1 MRKTINPERN
11 REAISDIVVRGV
23 DEAIEKESLARKLL
37 SGKKLRIKHGV
48 DPTTPRLH
56 LGHAVVYR
64 KLRALQDLGHTVV
77 FLIGDFTAR
86 FGDPTGRG
94 ESRVLR
100 SKKETLQTAK
110 NYVGQVKKI
119 LSAKNLEIRRNGE
132 WYDKMSAEELLK
144 LMARFTAQQMMSRD
158 MFQKRLKEGR
168 AVGLH
173 ETVYPALQAYDSAML
188 KADVAVAGSDQLFNE
203 MRGRDLQ
210 SGLGMPPQ
218 DIITMKLL
226 RGTDGKKKMS
236 QSYGNDI
243 GLDEP
248 ADEQFGKIMS
258 IPDELIPEYFEL
270 LTDVDLKEVD
280 KIAAGIREKTA
291 NPRDLKERLA
301 EEVVGWLRGPREGAR
316 AKENFRNV
324 FQKKLAPEKMPV
336 FRAETAENWKEAL
349 FRAGLAKSLSDAQ
362 RLIEQGAV
370 SVDGAAVKSWRE
382 AVIIKKPAVLKVGKR
397 RFAKLMPNL

>member
-132 WYDKMSAEELLK
+132 WYDKMSAEDLIK
-144 LMARFTAQQMMSRD
+144 LMARFTVQQMMSRD

-280 KIAAGIREKTA
+280 KIAAGIRGKTA

>member
-77 FLIGDFTAR
+77 FLIGDFNAR
-86 FGDPTGRG
+86 LGDPTGRG
-94 ESRVLR
+94 ESSVLR
-100 SKKETLQTAK
+100 YKKETRQTAK

-132 WYDKMSAEELLK
+132 WYDKMSAEDLIK
-144 LMARFTAQQMMSRD
+144 LMARFTVQQMMSRD
-158 MFQKRLKEGR
+158 MFQERLKEGK
-168 AVGLH
+168 AIGLH
-173 ETVYPALQAYDSAML
+173 ETVYPALQACDSAML

>member
-144 LMARFTAQQMMSRD
+144 LMARFTAQQTMGRD

-280 KIAAGIREKTA
+280 KIAAGIRGKTA

-324 FQKKLAPEKMPV
+324 FQKRLAPEEMPV

>member
-324 FQKKLAPEKMPV
+324 FQKRLAPEEMPV

>member
-100 SKKETLQTAK
+100 SKKEAFQTAK

-144 LMARFTAQQMMSRD
+144 LMARFTAQQTMGRD

-280 KIAAGIREKTA
+280 KIAAGIRGKTA

-324 FQKKLAPEKMPV
+324 FQKRLAPEEMPV

-382 AVIIKKPAVLKVGKR
+382 AVIIKKSAVLIVG
-397 RFAKLMPNL
+397 

>member
-1 MRKTINPERN
+1 MKKIINGKINPE
-11 REAISDIVVRGV
+11 AINDIVRRGV
-23 DEAIEKESLARKLL
+23 DEAVERESLIRKLQ

-56 LGHAVVYR
+56 LGHAAVYR
-64 KLRALQDLGHTVV
+64 KLRALQDLGHAVV

-94 ESRVLR
+94 ESRILR
-100 SKKETLQTAK
+100 SRKEALQTAK
-110 NYVGQVKKI
+110 NYVGQARKI
-119 LSAKNLEIRRNGE
+119 LSAKNLEIRHNGE
-132 WYDKMSAEELLK
+132 WYDKMSAENLIK
-144 LMARFTAQQMMSRD
+144 LMARFTAQQMIGRD
-158 MFQKRLKEGR
+158 MFQKRMKEGK

-173 ETVYPALQAYDSAML
+173 EIVYPALQAYDSAML

-203 MRGRDLQ
+203 LRGRDLQ
-210 SGLGMPPQ
+210 GDLRMPPQ
-218 DIITMKLL
+218 DVITMKLL
-226 RGTDGKKKMS
+226 RGTDGEKKMS

-270 LTDVDLKEVD
+270 LTDVDLKEVE
-280 KIAAGIREKTA
+280 KISAGIGEKSV

-301 EEVVGWLRGPREGAR
+301 EEIVCWLRGPREGAK

-324 FQKKLAPEKMPV
+324 FQKKLAPEEMPV
-336 FRAETAENWKEAL
+336 FRVKTAENWKEAL
-349 FRAGLAKSLSDAQ
+349 FRFGLAKSLSDAQ
-362 RLIEQGAV
+362 RLVEQGAV
-370 SVDGAAVKSWRE
+370 SIDGAVVKSWRE
-382 AVIIKKPAVLKVGKR
+382 AAAVKKPAVLKVGKR
-397 RFAKLMPNL
+397 RFAKLTP

>member
-144 LMARFTAQQMMSRD
+144 LMARFTAQQTMGRD

>member
-132 WYDKMSAEELLK
+132 WYDKMSAEDLIK
-144 LMARFTAQQMMSRD
+144 LMARFTVQQMMSRD
-158 MFQKRLKEGR
+158 MFQERLKEGK
-168 AVGLH
+168 AIGLH
-173 ETVYPALQAYDSAML
+173 ETVYPALQACDSAML

>member
-144 LMARFTAQQMMSRD
+144 LMARFTAQQTMGRD

-324 FQKKLAPEKMPV
+324 FQKRLAPEEMPV

>member
-144 LMARFTAQQMMSRD
+144 LMARFTAQQTMGRD

-210 SGLGMPPQ
+210 SAMGMPPQ

-280 KIAAGIREKTA
+280 KIAAGIRGKTA

-324 FQKKLAPEKMPV
+324 FQKRLAPEEMPV

>member
-1 MRKTINPERN
+1 M
-11 REAISDIVVRGV
+11 
-23 DEAIEKESLARKLL
+23 
-37 SGKKLRIKHGV
+37 
-48 DPTTPRLH
+48 
-56 LGHAVVYR
+56 GHAVVYR

-144 LMARFTAQQMMSRD
+144 LMARFTAQQTMGRD

-280 KIAAGIREKTA
+280 KIAAGIRGKTA

-316 AKENFRNV
+316 AKENFRM
-324 FQKKLAPEKMPV
+324 FSKK
-336 FRAETAENWKEAL
+336 
-349 FRAGLAKSLSDAQ
+349 AGAGRNA
-362 RLIEQGAV
+362 RFPGG
-370 SVDGAAVKSWRE
+370 DGRKLERSAFS
-382 AVIIKKPAVLKVGKR
+382 R
-397 RFAKLMPNL
+397 RFGEIAFRRPAADRTGGGQR

>member
-1 MRKTINPERN
+1 
-11 REAISDIVVRGV
+11 
-23 DEAIEKESLARKLL
+23 
-37 SGKKLRIKHGV
+37 
-48 DPTTPRLH
+48 
-56 LGHAVVYR
+56 
-64 KLRALQDLGHTVV
+64 
-77 FLIGDFTAR
+77 
-86 FGDPTGRG
+86 
-94 ESRVLR
+94 
-100 SKKETLQTAK
+100 
-110 NYVGQVKKI
+110 
-119 LSAKNLEIRRNGE
+119 
-132 WYDKMSAEELLK
+132 
-144 LMARFTAQQMMSRD
+144 
-158 MFQKRLKEGR
+158 
-168 AVGLH
+168 
-173 ETVYPALQAYDSAML
+173 
-188 KADVAVAGSDQLFNE
+188 
-203 MRGRDLQ
+203 
-210 SGLGMPPQ
+210 MPPQ

-324 FQKKLAPEKMPV
+324 FQKRLAPEEMPV